1 MMIDPQDIAGLIAA
15 AMRENGA
22 PVALL
27 AGGLTALDA
36 PGGGEVQ
43 LLATARALAE
53 VGVSARLWR
62 PWEDDL
68 RRADVLHLFGSLPE
82 YLPLVAAARRQHLA
96 VVLSPIAW
104 FDPLHLWHEARPLL
118 RRLAGCGCLAART
131 LCPRW
136 PSWRRRLYQSVDL
149 LLPNSQAEAQQLNRY
164 FGVPNRRIHVVPNG
178 ADLRFANGDPA
189 VFAQQFGLPDFVLY
203 AGRIEPR
210 KNQLQFLRAMRSV
223 NLPIVI
229 LGDPLPAHQNYYEA
243 CRRAAG
249 PLVHFLP
256 RLDHDDPLLAAAY
269 AACRCLVLS
278 SWYETPGLS
287 ALEAGMTGTPLVLT
301 ARGSA
306 GEYFGEL
313 AQYVPPNDPAAIRR
327 AVLAAWQQPRS
338 RQLAQHVC
346 DNFSWQTAARVTR
359 DGYEKALS
367 PEVPVRNS

>member
-1 MMIDPQDIAGLIAA
+1 MIDPEHLADLVAA
-15 AMRENGA
+15 AMRDSST

-27 AGGLTALDA
+27 AGGLTALDS

-43 LLATARALAE
+43 LLATARALVE

-82 YLPLVAAARRQHLA
+82 YLPLVAAARRQHVA
-96 VVLSPIAW
+96 VVLSSIAW
-104 FDPLHLWHEARPLL
+104 FDPLHLWHEPRPLL
-118 RRLAGCGCLAART
+118 RRLGGCSCLAARAV
-131 LCPRW
+131 CPRW
-136 PSWRRRLYQSVDL
+136 PSWRRRLYQSVDM

-178 ADLRFANGDPA
+178 ADPRFADGDPA
-189 VFAQQFGLPDFVLY
+189 AFTQRFGLRDFVLY

-210 KNQLQFLRAMRSV
+210 KNQLQFLRAMRDTT
-223 NLPIVI
+223 LPIVI
-229 LGDPLPAHQNYYEA
+229 LGDPLPDHQNYYEA
-243 CRRAAG
+243 CHRAAG

-256 RLDHDDPLLAAAY
+256 RLDHNDPLLAAAY

-301 ARGSA
+301 SRGSA

-313 AQYVPPNDPAAIRR
+313 AQYVAPNDPAAIRQ
-327 AVLAAWQQPRS
+327 AVFNAWDQPRS
-338 RQLAQHVC
+338 RQLAQHVR
-346 DNFSWQTAARVTR
+346 DNFSWQAAAQVTR

-367 PEVPVRNS
+367 QAGPR